1 MDIYKIISQA
11 VDLVETHLDDEELDI
26 SFLAKRLYVSPFYFQ
41 RIFKALVGKPIGTY
55 IRERRLTE
63 AGTEIKLGAS
73 VLDVTLKYGYDSQ
86 EAFTRAFRQFHGMSP
101 GAAKKG
107 VILSCCP
114 PVNTDHLIKGGM
126 KMDIKIEKENA
137 FEIAVLTQPFQGE
150 TANAEIPRFWDA
162 YYEKGYHQSVPPMLG
177 VCLSDGS
184 EFDYG
189 IGSLKDY
196 CMDIPEGFQILSVP
210 AALWGKFYTTGAIP
224 DAIQKLWP
232 EVYKWIAF
240 SDYEIVPGF
249 DFECYSEG
257 DTTKDDYVSGIW
269 IALKHK

>member
-1 MDIYKIISQA
+1 
-11 VDLVETHLDDEELDI
+11 
-26 SFLAKRLYVSPFYFQ
+26 
-41 RIFKALVGKPIGTY
+41 
-55 IRERRLTE
+55 
-63 AGTEIKLGAS
+63 
-73 VLDVTLKYGYDSQ
+73 
-86 EAFTRAFRQFHGMSP
+86 
-101 GAAKKG
+101 
-107 VILSCCP
+107 
-114 PVNTDHLIKGGM
+114 
-126 KMDIKIEKENA
+126 MDIKIEKENA
-137 FEIAVLTQPFQGE
+137 FQIAVLTQSFQAE

-196 CMDIPEGFQILSVP
+196 CSDIPEGFQILSVP

-249 DFECYSEG
+249 D
-257 DTTKDDYVSGIW
+257 
-269 IALKHK
+269 